1 VSRIRADGVD
11 HDKHT
16 IGLWRQRLSLS
27 LSRQAVPSLNQRSRV
42 CDLIRYEKRAI
53 ARHFSPRSSSGL
65 DT

>member
-27 LSRQAVPSLNQRSRV
+27 RQAVPSLNQRSRV
-42 CDLIRYEKRAI
+42 GPEALRARYAKS
-53 ARHFSPRSSSGL
+53 ARSGC
-65 DT
+65 